1 MEEQFGS
8 YINSIEGIVILK
20 RKDAWVKRYAKIENQ
35 IFSYKK
41 D

>member
-1 MEEQFGS
+1 MEELFGGD
-8 YINSIEGIVILK
+8 SIEGIVILK
-20 RKDAWVKRYAKIENQ
+20 RKAVWVKRYAKIENQ